1 MDDMKTIPVTPGTK
15 YPDVVGISV
24 SLFRSHHKR
33 MEAALYPATAT
44 GIVIT
49 SQHCVNL
56 GIPLPTKGKKTDA
69 MIAEN
74 RRKISEELDQQ
85 TGIVWDAVKQ
95 QAEKWGVTVA
105 EAVPA

>member
-1 MDDMKTIPVTPGTK
+1 LDDMKTIPVTPGTK
-15 YPDVVGISV
+15 YPEVVGIAV
-24 SLFRSHHKR
+24 SLFRSHRKV

-49 SQHCVNL
+49 SQHCVDL

-69 MIAEN
+69 RIAEQT
-74 RRKISEELDQQ
+74 RIVSDELDQQ
-85 TGIVWDAVKQ
+85 TGLVWDAVKQ
-95 QAEKWGVTVA
+95 QAEKWGVTIP